1 MKNLVLIGL
10 VFILT
15 YSNAQNLADDIY
27 DIQAEHNLMGGVV
40 TLVCENDYYQTVPF
54 GFSDYDRQIWADEE
68 TMYRIASVSKSVT
81 AVALMQLVEQD
92 LIELDEDVSSYLG
105 FDLVNPNVPF
115 MAITAR
121 QLLSHT
127 STIVDGSGYAG
138 FLSATYNQNP
148 IPPLSELLDAEG
160 SYYTSDMFNNN
171 TPGNYFNYSNINCNY
186 LAANLVTKFSPS
198 NVFTSSLKIFLLF
211 FLAVEINPSI
221 RA

>member
-1 MKNLVLIGL
+1 MRLCI
-10 VFILT
+10 VFIFTFLNII
-15 YSNAQNLADDIY
+15 SGLKAQNITSDIY

-40 TLVCENDYYQTVPF
+40 TLVCENDFYQTIPF
-54 GFSDYDRQIWADEE
+54 GFSDYDRQILADEE

-127 STIVDGSGYAG
+127 STIVDGSGYSA

-148 IPPLSELLDAEG
+148 IPPLSELLDADG
-160 SYYTSDMFNNN
+160 SYYSSDMFNNT
-171 TPGNYFNYSNINCNY
+171 TPGAYFNMQ
-186 LAANLVTKFSPS
+186 
-198 NVFTSSLKIFLLF
+198 TSIMELLE
-211 FLAVEINPSI
+211 L
-221 RA
+221 